1 MKLRNLFT
9 LTKTSATALLLACS
23 LSLLASCG
31 GQGQTSQFAD
41 PPSEDDQ
48 SATSDSQSP
57 EAGENALHL
66 TMLTGPT
73 GMGAAKLITDAQA
86 GTTALDYT
94 VEILEANDQVAAL
107 LTSGETDIAALSTS
121 VAATLAN
128 KGVELSVLAVNTQGV
143 LYLLEKGET
152 ITTLE
157 DVAGKT
163 IYATGQGANPEY
175 ILNALLENAGL
186 TPGTDVTIEWLT
198 AEEVAA
204 KMVTEDAGIC
214 MLPVP
219 ATTALMLKDQGIRE
233 ALNLNTLWAQHFSPV
248 LPMGC
253 VVVRTAFLQEQ
264 PQAVATFLEEYEA
277 SITYML
283 EEGGDQAQLIADL
296 GITPS
301 VEVATAAL
309 PSANIIFHTGRGMK
323 ADLELYYSKLFQ
335 ADPASI
341 GGGIPF
347 DSFFYLG
354 DD

>member
-1 MKLRNLFT
+1 MKLRTLFS
-9 LTKTSATALLLACS
+9 KTSATALLLACG
-23 LSLLASCG
+23 LTLLASCG
-31 GQGQTSQFAD
+31 NQASQFAET
-41 PPSEDDQ
+41 PQGDQ
-48 SATSDSQSP
+48 SATPDDLPPEDSTPSQS
-57 EAGENALHL
+57 LHL

-86 GTTALDYT
+86 GTTQNQYE
-94 VEILEANDQVAAL
+94 VEILEGNDQVAAL

-128 KGVELSVLAVNTQGV
+128 KGVPLTLLAVNTQGV

-152 ITTLE
+152 LTTLE
-157 DVAGKT
+157 DLAGKT

-175 ILNALLENAGL
+175 ILTALLENAGL
-186 TPGTDVTIEWLT
+186 IPGETVTIQWLT

-204 KMVTEDAGIC
+204 KMITEEEGIA

-219 ATTALMLKDQGIRE
+219 ATTALMLKDEGIRQ
-233 ALNLNTLWAQHFSPV
+233 ALDLNHLWSQQFSPV

-253 VVVRTAFLQEQ
+253 VVVHTDFLEEQ

-277 SITYML
+277 SILYMQ

-296 GITPS
+296 GIVPS
-301 VEVATAAL
+301 VEVAAAAL
-309 PSANIIFHTGRGMK
+309 PSSNITYYAGRGMK
-323 ADLELYYSKLFQ
+323 ADLELYFTKLFQ
-335 ADPASI
+335 ANPDSI
-341 GGGIPF
+341 GGGMPY
-347 DSFFYLG
+347 DDFFYLG